1 MHRPGFCRGEPPVLR
16 VSVSP
21 TSVRQTQPLSVSP
34 PPPPRPSKLA
44 LGQWE
49 SSQEGWSQ
57 EACECIGRQFGKRCY
72 HDRSSLR
79 SERGKVA
86 RLSAGAPERRWQLPA
101 RFEGKIT
108 FLELKQLA
116 YEMQPAARKILCGR
130 PARSPVIAAAGH
142 CAAPVLAAGPG
153 APPSSPE
160 TPVVGAN
167 GDEYRE
173 EESSCSD
180 DDTPVSWLPL
190 VI

>member
-1 MHRPGFCRGEPPVLR
+1 M
-16 VSVSP
+16 
-21 TSVRQTQPLSVSP
+21 
-34 PPPPRPSKLA
+34 
-44 LGQWE
+44 
-49 SSQEGWSQ
+49 
-57 EACECIGRQFGKRCY
+57 
-72 HDRSSLR
+72 
-79 SERGKVA
+79 A

-116 YEMQPAARKILCGR
+116 YEMQPAARKVLCGR

-167 GDEYRE
+167 GDQHRE